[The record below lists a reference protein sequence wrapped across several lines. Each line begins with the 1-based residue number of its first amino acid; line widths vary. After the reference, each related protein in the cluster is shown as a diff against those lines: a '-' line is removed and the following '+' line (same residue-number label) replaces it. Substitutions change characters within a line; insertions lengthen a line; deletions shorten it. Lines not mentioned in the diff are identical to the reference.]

1 MNMNLNQYVKED
13 FNTPLGIMNMQTAG
27 NLQPYFHW
35 HPHYEVLLI
44 YGGKYTLESNTT
56 VYSSE
61 RPAVFIHRPYCL
73 HKLNAEEE
81 NIYSRFVIY
90 ISKKLLADFPPSLV
104 DMSVFSNASLMRSD
118 PTDDELDELVG
129 LCRSLEKAVG
139 NCYYPPRECDPVK
152 GALTAAL
159 VLHEVMRICASGRG
173 EISLT
178 KHSYIQDVLQ
188 LVTEN
193 FSEQMTIKELSTRFG
208 VGRTKFASDFCAVT
222 GSTYKKYMTDLRQTR
237 ARDLLA
243 SGSSII
249 NASLETGYS
258 SEAHFIAAFKAYWGV
273 TPGEFLSGNEI

>member
-1 MNMNLNQYVKED
+1 
-13 FNTPLGIMNMQTAG
+13 
-27 NLQPYFHW
+27 
-35 HPHYEVLLI
+35 
-44 YGGKYTLESNTT
+44 

-81 NIYSRFVIY
+81 NIYSRFVIF
-90 ISKKLLADFPPSLV
+90 ISKKLLADFPTSLV
-104 DMSVFSNASLMRSD
+104 DMSVFSNASLMRAD

-129 LCRSLEKAVG
+129 LCRSLEKSVG
-139 NCYYPPRECDPVK
+139 NYWNPPKEYDPVK

-159 VLHEVMRICASGRG
+159 VLHEVMKICASGRG
-173 EISLT
+173 EVSLT

-193 FSEQMTIKELSTRFG
+193 FAEQMTIDELCVRFG
-208 VGRTKFASDFCAVT
+208 VGRTKFAGDFCAVT

-237 ARDLLA
+237 ARELLE

-258 SEAHFIAAFKAYWGV
+258 SEAHFIKAFREYWGV
-273 TPGEFLSGNEI
+273 TPGEFKHS

>member
-1 MNMNLNQYVKED
+1 MNLNEYLKED
-13 FNTPLGIMNMQTAG
+13 FNTPLGIMNIQTAG

-35 HPHYEVLLI
+35 HPHYEVLII

-73 HKLNAEEE
+73 HKLNAGEE
-81 NIYSRFVIY
+81 NIYSRFVIF
-90 ISKKLLADFPPSLV
+90 ISKKLLADFPTSLV
-104 DMSVFSNASLMRSD
+104 DMSVFSNASLMRAD

-129 LCRSLEKAVG
+129 LCRSLEKSVG
-139 NCYYPPRECDPVK
+139 NYWNPPKEYDPVK

-159 VLHEVMRICASGRG
+159 VLHEVMRICSTGRG

-193 FSEQMTIKELSTRFG
+193 FAEQMTIDELCVRFG
-208 VGRTKFASDFCAVT
+208 VGRTKFANDFQAVT
-222 GSTYKKYMTDLRQTR
+222 GSTYKKYMIDLRQTR
-237 ARDLLA
+237 ARELLA

-258 SEAHFIAAFKAYWGV
+258 SEAHFIKAFREYWGV
-273 TPGEFLSGNEI
+273 TPGEFKREDC